1 MAQYADESNI
11 ICAPA
16 DIPRKLDALAGHCAT
31 LGRDRSEITVS
42 YLISVCVAPTH
53 EQAEAEAEADAYLA
67 RRDSDHAAR
76 RRVGAMVGS
85 PDEIEEQCAKLLAH
99 GIDGLTVNAPAN
111 GDIEGRVALIGE
123 TLAPLIASA
132 GSPAR

>member
-1 MAQYADESNI
+1 MLHAAV
-11 ICAPA
+11 
-16 DIPRKLDALAGHCAT
+16 G
-31 LGRDRSEITVS
+31 TVTAH
-42 YLISVCVAPTH
+42 LEGP
-53 EQAEAEAEADAYLA
+53 
-67 RRDSDHAAR
+67 AR

-85 PDEIEEQCAKLLAH
+85 PDEIAEQCSKLLAH

-111 GDIEGRVALIGE
+111 GHIEGRVALIGE